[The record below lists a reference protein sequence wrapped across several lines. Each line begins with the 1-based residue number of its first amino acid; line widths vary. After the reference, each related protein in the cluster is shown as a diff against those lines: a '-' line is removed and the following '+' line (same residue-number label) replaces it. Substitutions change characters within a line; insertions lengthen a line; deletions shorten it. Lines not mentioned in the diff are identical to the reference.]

1 MSNELSAE
9 QFVEKLQSYSS
20 TDQRQ
25 EDQPTPNSEESDKFI
40 GVRMG
45 QVFALAKEFIEMP
58 LGEIE
63 KLLESPHH
71 KARVGA
77 VSIMDFQAR
86 SKKTSVEGRK
96 ALFEL
101 YIRRHD
107 RINTWDLVDRS
118 AIYVVGGYLFDK
130 PRDILYKLVHSKD
143 IWERRTAMV
152 STGYFI
158 RQRDVDDTFKIAE
171 ILLNDKEDLIH
182 KATGWMLRA
191 AGDVDRQK
199 LIDFLEKYAAKMP
212 RTALRYA
219 IEHFEQEQRDYYLGM
234 KKKAG

>member
-63 KLLESPHH
+63 KLLESPIH

-86 SKKTSVEGRK
+86 SKKTSAEGRK

-107 RINTWDLVDRS
+107 EQHLTADRS

-130 PRDILYKLVHSKD
+130 PRDILYKLARSKD